1 MYKTYKT
8 YNKKTFKLNSDKMAR
23 IECPRCGKV
32 NDGTTDFCIYCG
44 TIFEEY
50 NPEDEDFNIFT
61 ISKRSNYKGGNLE
74 SMPENLSSGKDN
86 YRWMIIIGY
95 LFVILGSV
103 LGFIFAIYLITRK
116 DSNARKH
123 GLIQLVVLIAEFSLI
138 GFLIY
143 TGQMDPN
150 IILNPFN
157 TTNMTNMSQMYNS
170 SGFNMSSSGNL
181 SSLFGF

>member
-1 MYKTYKT
+1 MNPIK
-8 YNKKTFKLNSDKMAR
+8 
-23 IECPRCGKV
+23 CPRCGKV

-44 TIFEEY
+44 TIYDEY
-50 NPEDEDFNIFT
+50 NAEEDDSTFLFIPT
-61 ISKRSNYKGGNLE
+61 GGGRKQEVKLKP
-74 SMPENLSSGKDN
+74 MPENLSSRKDN

-95 LFVILGSV
+95 LFAILGSV

-123 GLIQLVVLIAEFSLI
+123 GLVQLVVLIAEFGLI
-138 GFLIY
+138 GFLIF

-157 TTNMTNMSQMYNS
+157 TTNMTNMSQIYNS
-170 SGFNMSSSGNL
+170 SAMNMSGSSNL

>member
-1 MYKTYKT
+1 MWI
-8 YNKKTFKLNSDKMAR
+8 KKGF
-23 IECPRCGKV
+23 ECPRCGKI

-61 ISKRSNYKGGNLE
+61 ISKKSNYGMSSKSSSE
-74 SMPENLSSGKDN
+74 DFSSGKSN

-95 LFVILGSV
+95 LFAILGSV
-103 LGFIFAIYLITRK
+103 LGFIFAFYLITRK

-123 GLIQLVVLIAEFSLI
+123 GIVQLIVLIAEFGLI
-138 GFLIY
+138 GFLIF

-157 TTNMTNMSQMYNS
+157 TTNMTQMYNS
-170 SGFNMSSSGNL
+170 SAMNMSGSSNL